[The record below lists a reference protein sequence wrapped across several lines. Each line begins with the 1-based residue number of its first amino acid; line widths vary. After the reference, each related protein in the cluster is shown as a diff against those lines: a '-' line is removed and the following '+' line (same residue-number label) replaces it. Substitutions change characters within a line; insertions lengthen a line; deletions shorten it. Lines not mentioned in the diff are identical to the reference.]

1 MLEKRF
7 ASISHSHVLSLRNEL
22 LSIKKGPES
31 MDNFFQR
38 IKEVRDRLSSVAVFV
53 DEEELIHLVLEALPH
68 EYSAFCYANRTRN
81 DVVTIGEL
89 NTLLNAEERSLK
101 KKSEIRDTARDIAMA
116 MIL

>member
-1 MLEKRF
+1 MVEKRF
-7 ASISHSHVLSLRNEL
+7 ASISCSHVLSSRNEL

-38 IKEVRDRLSSVAVFV
+38 IKEARDRLSFVAVFV

-68 EYSAFCYANRTRN
+68 EYSAFYFAIRTRN
-81 DVVTIGEL
+81 DVVTIKEL
-89 NTLLNAEERSLK
+89 NTLLNAEEGALK
-101 KKSEIRDTARDIAMA
+101 KKSKIRDTTMA